1 MISICSKSKVT
12 MPKRSQWCLFGFFIS
27 IFEPQF
33 SFSFNRLNLVNQ
45 WPRKIKLMKYE
56 DNYYSIT
63 SFLPIICDH
72 LICVHAISNFWLYL
86 IVFWS
91 FYFASVLAR
100 NIHQSRCIVGRFR
113 VLETNCL
120 LSNWRDFSKFW
131 LVLEVFTLSVF
142 NVFEIVFDISLLS
155 LRVCFKQFHVTV
167 PFLYPLKHY

>member
-1 MISICSKSKVT
+1 MHNTNRFWKSELKRMISICSKSKVT

-63 SFLPIICDH
+63 SFLPIIRDH

-86 IVFWS
+86 IVFGR
-91 FYFASVLAR
+91 FTLRQFLPEASIR
-100 NIHQSRCIVGRFR
+100 SRCIVGRFR

-120 LSNWRDFSKFW
+120 LSKLTRFFQILASFRDFHS
-131 LVLEVFTLSVF
+131 F
-142 NVFEIVFDISLLS
+142 NI
-155 LRVCFKQFHVTV
+155 
-167 PFLYPLKHY
+167 